1 MGRIMCDFGF
11 LRPGRVFTQLL
22 AVFACSV
29 FVLVI
34 LCLLFCFFYGN
45 SKLRRG
51 VGFGRRFRLADPG
64 GRGLPG
70 RVVVAAGL
78 PVDFLGAFWA
88 GRAWLF
94 ATLFLP
100 RPVNSPSTFL
110 APYQL
115 SEFFLPGRLFLRGSA
130 SARLNL
136 STRARKW
143 REIVGAL
150 NFWQRRR
157 RKSGGQLRFLC

>member
-45 SKLRRG
+45 SKLRRSG
-51 VGFGRRFRLADPG
+51 GFRAGASALRILAAVAFRAGLSSPPGFRLT
-64 GRGLPG
+64 
-70 RVVVAAGL
+70 
-78 PVDFLGAFWA
+78 FWA
-88 GRAWLF
+88 LFGPLRGVFWHSIVF
-94 ATLFLP
+94 ATCQLTPHLFGTLSIK
-100 RPVNSPSTFL
+100 RIFSPGP
-110 APYQL
+110 A
-115 SEFFLPGRLFLRGSA
+115 FLRGSA